1 MTNPA
6 YRFGDFLLDPAKR
19 LLLRGGVAQSPPP
32 KAFDTMAYLLAQRER
47 AVGRDELIAAV
58 WGKAEISDNALG
70 QVMLQARRALDDG
83 GTDGQRIIRTVPRFG
98 YRWVA
103 PVEEVAPATEPPLSS
118 GPASSPAGI
127 TDAPAREVG
136 AAPLAVAAPR
146 RMGWR
151 SLVGLA
157 ATVLLVAAGWWMGTR
172 HAPDPDGATGV
183 QSPAGAAVVL
193 PVEVQA
199 PAASGWVRLG
209 VMDLVAGQLRA
220 AGLAVVPSDNVVA
233 MARGRVD
240 AGGQLDAASLGRA
253 FEGSRIV
260 APRAI
265 RRGERWTV
273 ILEVAGS
280 DLHVEA
286 DDADVIAAARLASA
300 RLARRMGLRDSPP
313 IAGDEDFSGR
323 MQQVR
328 AALLSGDLDGARA
341 ILLGVD
347 ARDRGRAEVR
357 QQLAELDFRAGR
369 LDEAEAAFAALLAD
383 GSTAD
388 APLLRAQS
396 FNTLANI
403 AYQRNDPAA
412 VARWSEQALSVL
424 ERHEDPRE
432 RGRALIGRASARSA
446 QHRYDAALADFA
458 QARTALQAA
467 GDRLALARVD
477 AYQGLLEVNRDR
489 PADALA
495 LLDAAAP
502 RLQAFDAVVE
512 ELHARVGIVMARL
525 ALLEPAAALAQC
537 ERLDELA
544 RRVIDPRR
552 QHYATL
558 ACIDALLANG
568 RLADATAALRSV
580 RDSAQPEQATLLNQS
595 RVQLHRLAARRGLMV
610 GDAAAAA
617 REAVAGLALPAGF
630 DSDGA
635 RARLLLLAWT
645 AHDALAETGL
655 ASGFAAAAA
664 SFDRPGLPAD
674 ARVHLA
680 LLRAAQARSVGNAED
695 AEAAFRDALAAA
707 DASRLPA
714 DLLLAAR
721 AYGAVLLEAG
731 DTTRASALIGRV
743 APWATRDFDAALLQV
758 RLHHALGQREPWQ
771 AALGQALALA
781 GERQVPVEL
790 RTLATPAR
798 VGRALPDGSQTAH

>member
-1 MTNPA
+1 
-6 YRFGDFLLDPAKR
+6 
-19 LLLRGGVAQSPPP
+19 
-32 KAFDTMAYLLAQRER
+32 
-47 AVGRDELIAAV
+47 
-58 WGKAEISDNALG
+58 
-70 QVMLQARRALDDG
+70 
-83 GTDGQRIIRTVPRFG
+83 
-98 YRWVA
+98 
-103 PVEEVAPATEPPLSS
+103 
-118 GPASSPAGI
+118 
-127 TDAPAREVG
+127 
-136 AAPLAVAAPR
+136 
-146 RMGWR
+146 
-151 SLVGLA
+151 
-157 ATVLLVAAGWWMGTR
+157 
-172 HAPDPDGATGV
+172 
-183 QSPAGAAVVL
+183 
-193 PVEVQA
+193 
-199 PAASGWVRLG
+199 
-209 VMDLVAGQLRA
+209 
-220 AGLAVVPSDNVVA
+220 
-233 MARGRVD
+233 MARGRAD
-240 AGGQLDAASLGRA
+240 EDGQLDAASIGRA

-265 RRGERWTV
+265 RSGARWTV
-273 ILEVAGS
+273 ILDVAGS
-280 DLHVEA
+280 DVRVEA
-286 DDADVIAAARLASA
+286 DDTDVIAAARLASA
-300 RLARRMGLRDSPP
+300 RLARRMGLRYSPP
-313 IAGDEDFSGR
+313 VAGDEDFSGR

-328 AALLSGDLDGARA
+328 AAILSGDLDGARG

-357 QQLAELDFRAGR
+357 QQLAELEFRAGR

-383 GSTAD
+383 GSTPD
-388 APLLRAQS
+388 APVLRAQA

-412 VARWSEQALSVL
+412 VARWSEQALSAL
-424 ERHEDPRE
+424 ERHDDPRE
-432 RGRALIGRASARSA
+432 RGRALIGRASSRSA

-544 RRVIDPRR
+544 GRVVDPRR
-552 QHYATL
+552 RHYATL

-580 RDSAQPEQATLLNQS
+580 RASAQPEETTLLNQS
-595 RVQLHRLAARRGLMV
+595 RVQLHRLAARRGLML

-617 REAVAGLALPAGF
+617 REAAAGLALPADF

-645 AHDALAETGL
+645 ARDALGEPGP
-655 ASGFAAAAA
+655 ASEVAAAAA
-664 SFDRPGLPAD
+664 AFDRPDLPAD

-680 LLRAAQARSVGNAED
+680 LLRAREARRTGDGDGAEV
-695 AEAAFRDALAAA
+695 AYRDAVAAA

-714 DLLLAAR
+714 DLLLVAQ
-721 AYGAVLLEAG
+721 AYGGALLEAG
-731 DTTRASALIGRV
+731 DTARASALIGRV
-743 APWATRDFDAALLQV
+743 APWAARDFDAALLQV

-781 GERQVPVEL
+781 GERQVPAEL

-798 VGRALPDGSQTAH
+798 VGRGAPDGSQTEH